1 MWSKGARC
9 LKGMNRVDDKR
20 QMYNCKTEVYR
31 NCKVS
36 AASYSSHRGFLRD
49 LIRRRNNIRAMR
61 KETELQ
67 AEVLRSAESA
77 LSEQIE
83 KITAENEEME
93 KCLNGRCT

>member
-1 MWSKGARC
+1 M
-9 LKGMNRVDDKR
+9 DDKR
-20 QMYNCKTEVYR
+20 QMYNRKAEVYR
-31 NCKVS
+31 NCKLS

-61 KETELQ
+61 TETELQ

>member
-1 MWSKGARC
+1 MRC

-20 QMYNCKTEVYR
+20 QMYNRKKEVYR
-31 NCKVS
+31 NCKLS

-61 KETELQ
+61 TETELQ